1 MSDGSPSYL
10 WLFLAVYVA
19 QLQSEELAVLQDN
32 PVVPQSNAGEQLL
45 LHGANNAGT
54 TMANIGFL
62 APAVWEGGSINIIG
76 LSVTQ
81 GQSIPAGFL
90 NLAQPYSQQTPADRD
105 AGKAMP
111 IYSFITTAGAVQ
123 SLVIGVY
130 TQL

>member
-10 WLFLAVYVA
+10 WLNLAMYVA
-19 QLQSEELAVLQDN
+19 QLQSQEMAVLQSN
-32 PVVPQSNAGEQLL
+32 PAVPQTNAGEQLL
-45 LHGANNAGT
+45 LHAANAAGT

-62 APAVWEGGSINIIG
+62 AENVWEGASINIPG
-76 LSVTQ
+76 VQVTN
-81 GQSIPAGFL
+81 GQAIPGGFL
-90 NLAQPYSQQTPADRD
+90 NLAQPYSQQSPSDRA

-123 SLVIGVY
+123 SLLIGVY

>member
-1 MSDGSPSYL
+1 MSNGAPSYL

-19 QLQSEELAVLQDN
+19 QLQSQEMAVLQNN
-32 PVVPQSNAGEQLL
+32 PAVPQTNAGEQLL
-45 LHGANNAGT
+45 LNAANAAGAY
-54 TMANIGFL
+54 MAAVGFL
-62 APAVWEGGSINIIG
+62 AGATWTGASINIPG
-76 LSVTQ
+76 VQLAT
-81 GQSIPAGFL
+81 GDPIPSGFL
-90 NLAQPYSQQTPADRD
+90 NLAQPYSQQLTADRD